1 MTKMIKHSHVHLGSA
16 PSCHSLSLTKDNG
29 DVKQSLR
36 GTTCTFYCFL
46 RPKEKGVDFQARNL
60 AIARPTSWLQA
71 KAVERKL
78 WEPHRAPKKN
88 SRRHLWTLAS
98 SRAVTA
104 GSSWTK
110 S

>member
-36 GTTCTFYCFL
+36 GTTCTFYCFP
-46 RPKEKGVDFQARNL
+46 RPKEKGMDFLARNL

-71 KAVERKL
+71 KAVQRKL
-78 WEPHRAPKKN
+78 WEPHRTPK
-88 SRRHLWTLAS
+88 
-98 SRAVTA
+98 
-104 GSSWTK
+104 
-110 S
+110 